1 MVASSLPVIHLKR
14 TRRRHSPATPL
25 INIMLLHASPQ
36 LQSHE
41 PERIIYCH
49 IVTDWA
55 VSMAVTYCHIGWR
68 RYTGAMNVILSYVL
82 RSLIGAID
90 RYNPQYRY
98 VPLSSK
104 GSTNSTLKWMFSSA
118 SLTAFSICSRKAV
131 RLARLVLQLQGNCKQ
146 QGVSWYRFRAP
157 RAQRASSFLPRLARI
172 GLSPSLCWSLI
183 GVLNKKVTWLM
194 TKFNT
199 CLRPTQQPYDR
210 HPTTRFIGSAPITIN
225 YVKGWWHIVHILRY
239 AERTSIIDWWMFR
252 GFCMHY
258 ISLAC
263 DLYASGFTSILD
275 FTRNVS
281 FSCLHTPLWI

>member
-104 GSTNSTLKWMFSSA
+104 GSTPLRNECSA
-118 SLTAFSICSRKAV
+118 QLVSPPSVYAPVRRWGWRDLYCSCKGIANNKAYHD
-131 RLARLVLQLQGNCKQ
+131 
-146 QGVSWYRFRAP
+146 YRFRAP
-157 RAQRASSFLPRLARI
+157 RAQRASS
-172 GLSPSLCWSLI
+172 
-183 GVLNKKVTWLM
+183 
-194 TKFNT
+194 
-199 CLRPTQQPYDR
+199 
-210 HPTTRFIGSAPITIN
+210 
-225 YVKGWWHIVHILRY
+225 
-239 AERTSIIDWWMFR
+239 
-252 GFCMHY
+252 
-258 ISLAC
+258 
-263 DLYASGFTSILD
+263 
-275 FTRNVS
+275 
-281 FSCLHTPLWI
+281 